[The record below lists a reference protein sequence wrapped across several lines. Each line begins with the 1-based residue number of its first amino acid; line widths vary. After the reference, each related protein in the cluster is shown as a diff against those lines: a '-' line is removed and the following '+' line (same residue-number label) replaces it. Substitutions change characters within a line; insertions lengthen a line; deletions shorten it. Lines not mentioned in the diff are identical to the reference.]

1 MAFSNALG
9 GLGNML
15 GQVDPQYAAGFAGGQ
30 YSAPRQVPQQQP
42 KKRGIGIAEILGT
55 IGDALL
61 VANGRAPLY
70 SAHRQQQKQQ
80 ERQDQINAALANYMD
95 DPEGAIRALMGIDA
109 QAGIQLMNSRKPKGE
124 PDEIELMRYGGID
137 PSSEEGRGLIRG
149 LLSRG
154 QSSSSS
160 FARDLDALGIDPHS
174 DEARE
179 LYYGRNSPPGYL
191 LRPPSR
197 RGASGPAVGTVVSGF
212 RFRGGNPNDKGNWE
226 PVNGGQTARPSGLFP
241 GN

>member
-1 MAFSNALG
+1 
-9 GLGNML
+9 ML
-15 GQVDPQYAAGFAGGQ
+15 GQVDPQYAAGYAGGRMN
-30 YSAPRQVPQQQP
+30 AMPQQQP
-42 KKRGIGIAEILGT
+42 AKRGISLGDILGT

-70 SAHRQQQKQQ
+70 SANKDRRRES
-80 ERQDQINAALANYMD
+80 ERQEKINAALANYMD
-95 DPEGAIRALMGIDA
+95 DPEGAIRALMGVDA
-109 QAGIQLMNSRKPKGE
+109 LAGIQLLNSRKPKGE

-154 QSSSSS
+154 QGSSSS

-197 RGASGPAVGTVVSGF
+197 GGAASGPAVGTVVSGF